1 MEKEIRCPYCDAR
14 DAMKFGI
21 RKYRFYSA
29 QKFRCKSCNKN
40 FTDKE
45 LSHISYPAKVILKAI
60 SLYNLGYPQKHVIKE
75 ILRRYD
81 VKVPQ
86 RTISEWLKRY
96 SNPCTYHI
104 LRKEAIKLF
113 KPKDII
119 LSEKLEHKQV
129 YNFKLHLGKLALL
142 QERHALKEEKLK
154 ALRAYLNRVI
164 GKEKE
169 SKPFPHH
176 IFTIAPED
184 PQEETRA
191 SKLNIELLKITKQS
205 KSNFANKLAD
215 LAIKAS
221 PNNYK
226 RHENV
231 QDFMLINDSVTIAT
245 EVPVYLTRNDISYF
259 KRSNFN
265 FNFKE
270 YKTPITGHIDILQI
284 RNGLIYILDYKPEA
298 SKINPIKQLTI
309 YALSLASRTKLP
321 VKDFKCAWFDP
332 YNYYEFFPLKAVYC
346 PFGASR
352 NDRRLGF
359 SRLIP
364 AGPS

>member
-1 MEKEIRCPYCDAR
+1 MEEIRCSYCN
-14 DAMKFGI
+14 
-21 RKYRFYSA
+21 RKDVIKAGVRKNRF
-29 QKFRCKSCNKN
+29 QKIQRYHCKNCRR
-40 FTDKE
+40 FFIDKA
-45 LSHISYPAKVILKAI
+45 LKDKTYPAKVILKAI
-60 SLYNLGYPQKHVIKE
+60 SLYNLGYPKKHVIKE
-75 ILRRYD
+75 LLRRYNI
-81 VKVPQ
+81 KVPQ

-96 SNPCTYHI
+96 SNPCTYYT

-142 QERHALKEEKLK
+142 QERHALEEEKLK
-154 ALRAYLNRVI
+154 ALKAYLDKVSDKN
-164 GKEKE
+164 KEE
-169 SKPFPHH
+169 KPFPHH

-191 SKLNIELLKITKQS
+191 SKLNIELLKIPKQS
-205 KSNFANKLAD
+205 KTNFANKLAD

-245 EVPVYLTRNDISYF
+245 EVPVYLAESDIKYF
-259 KRSNFN
+259 KRNNFN
-265 FNFKE
+265 FNFKD
-270 YKTPITGHIDILQI
+270 YRTPITGHIDILQI

-321 VKDFKCAWFDP
+321 VKDFKCAWFDS
-332 YNYYEFFPLKAVYC
+332 YNYYEFFPLKAVYE
-346 PFGASR
+346 R
-352 NDRRLGF
+352 N
-359 SRLIP
+359 S
-364 AGPS
+364 